1 LFSEEIANSTKKMPT
16 PEDLKL
22 NKEDVNNNSSS
33 PPEEGD
39 LPIKTVNELQRNVL
53 YYGIKEDVCT

>member
-1 LFSEEIANSTKKMPT
+1 MPT